1 MVKGERIEFSLPEQL
16 NLGSYYLD
24 GNLEAGRGDKT
35 ALYFNERTYSF
46 YELWV
51 LTNKVG
57 NILKELGIQPEDRVL
72 LILED
77 SPEWVA
83 AWLATMKVGGVGT
96 HAYTYLKAQD
106 YGYLLELV
114 RPKVVVVDDTTRE
127 PVRQAAAGRIFPK
140 ALLIAGEANQLRDGE
155 CSLQAMLKGA
165 DDRLEVEPTH
175 RDDIAFW
182 NFSGGS
188 TGEPKGVPHLH
199 RDGVVAYESFN
210 YILGYAPNDTVL
222 RVPNLFFHYSRD
234 LGLLYPMRSG
244 AASVV
249 FKERPT
255 AALMFELIRKYQPTV
270 LLNVPTMMRAM
281 IQTPK
286 EARADLSCLR
296 HSMSSGELLSAKLYE
311 EWVNAFG
318 GEVVNRFG
326 SAESGIGYLC
336 NRPGAVRP
344 GSSGTVTPLSEVKI
358 VDESGAEVP
367 KGDSGVLLVR
377 SDASGQYYE
386 RDHEK
391 SKKTFLGDEW
401 INTGDIFVQDPEDYF
416 WCIGRADEMVKVS
429 GKWVAPLEV
438 EHSLL
443 ECPRVKE
450 CAVLGIQ
457 DGDGLTKLKA
467 FVVLHNGA
475 TPPAD
480 VHEEIER
487 FCRNTL
493 LSYKIPRAM
502 DFLEELP
509 KTGQGKI
516 DRRRLREQ
524 SLSIVSSAPRAD
536 GHRNEV

>member
-1 MVKGERIEFSLPEQL
+1 MVKGEQLEFSLPEQL

-24 GNLEAGRGDKT
+24 VNLEAGRGGKT
-35 ALYFNERTYSF
+35 ALYFNDKTYSF

-51 LTNKVG
+51 LTNRVG
-57 NILKELGIQPEDRVL
+57 NVLKKLGVEPEDRVL

-96 HAYTYLKAQD
+96 HAYTYLKAHD
-106 YGYLLELV
+106 YAYLLQLV
-114 RPKVVVVDDTTRE
+114 RPKVVVVDETTLE
-127 PVRQAAAGRIFPK
+127 PVRQAAAGRRFSQSVLV
-140 ALLIAGEANQLRDGE
+140 AGDAGELRDRE
-155 CSLQAMLKGA
+155 YSLQTMLKVA
-165 DDRLEVEPTH
+165 NECLEVEPTH

-188 TGEPKGVPHLH
+188 TGEPKGVPHMH

-210 YILGYAPNDTVL
+210 YILGYTSADIVL

-255 AALMFELIRKYQPTV
+255 AGLMFEMIRKYRPTV

-281 IQTPK
+281 IQSSK
-286 EARADLSCLR
+286 EQHVDLSCLR
-296 HSMSSGELLSAKLYE
+296 HSMSSGELLSARLYE
-311 EWVNAFG
+311 EWVTAFG
-318 GEVVNRFG
+318 EEVVNRFG

-358 VDESGAEVP
+358 VDENSVEVS
-367 KGDSGVLLVR
+367 KGEPGVLLVR
-377 SDASGQYYE
+377 SDAAGQYYE

-401 INTGDIFVQDPEDYF
+401 INTGDIFVQDADDYF

-438 EHSLL
+438 ELTMQ
-443 ECPRVKE
+443 ECPSVKE
-450 CAVLGIQ
+450 CAVLGVS

-467 FVVLHNGA
+467 FVVLQNGA
-475 TPPAD
+475 RTSAGM
-480 VHEEIER
+480 HEEIER
-487 FCRNTL
+487 FCRKTL
-493 LSYKIPRAM
+493 LSYKIPRVM
-502 DFLEELP
+502 EFMEELP

-524 SLSIVSSAPRAD
+524 PF
-536 GHRNEV
+536 

>member
-1 MVKGERIEFSLPEQL
+1 MIKGEEIEFSLPERL

-24 GNLEAGRGDKT
+24 GNLEAGRGDKI
-35 ALYFNERTYSF
+35 ALYFQDRTYNF
-46 YELWV
+46 LELWV
-51 LTNKVG
+51 LTNQVG
-57 NILKELGIQPEDRVL
+57 NVLKQLGVEPEDRVL

-96 HAYTYLKAQD
+96 HAYTYLRAHD
-106 YGYLLELV
+106 YAYLLELV
-114 RPKVVVVDDTTRE
+114 RPKVVVVDDTTLE
-127 PVRQAAAGRIFPK
+127 KVRQAAAGCRFPRSVLV
-140 ALLIAGEANQLRDGE
+140 ADDAGELRKGE
-155 CSLQAMLKGA
+155 YSLRAMLEVA
-165 DDRLEVEPTH
+165 DECLEVEPTH

-188 TGEPKGVPHLH
+188 TGEPKGVPHMH

-210 YILGYAPNDTVL
+210 YILGYTPDDVVL

-244 AASVV
+244 AASIV
-249 FKERPT
+249 FRERPT
-255 AALMFELIRKYQPTV
+255 AALLFELIRKYRPTV

-296 HSMSSGELLSAKLYE
+296 HSMSSGELLSARLYE
-311 EWVNAFG
+311 DWVNTFG

-358 VDESGAEVP
+358 VDDDGMEVP
-367 KGDSGVLLVR
+367 KGESGVLLMR
-377 SDASGQYYE
+377 SDASGPHYV
-386 RDHEK
+386 RDREK

-401 INTGDIFVQDPEDYF
+401 INTGDIFVQDTDDYF

-438 EHSLL
+438 EHALQ
-443 ECPRVKE
+443 ECPSVKE
-450 CAVLGIQ
+450 CAVLGIR
-457 DGDGLTKLKA
+457 DGDGLSKLKA
-467 FVVLHNGA
+467 YVVLQNDA
-475 TPPAD
+475 TASAEM
-480 VHEEIER
+480 HEKIEQ
-487 FCRNTL
+487 FCRKTL
-493 LSYKIPRAM
+493 LSYKIPRVVE
-502 DFLEELP
+502 FLEELP

-524 SLSIVSSAPRAD
+524 SL
-536 GHRNEV
+536 